1 MPKRSLSHHQK
12 TVCDNI
18 ETIARLEQSLLDER
32 AWDDK
37 VIDAISAIFG
47 HKTFAYLNAFLFA
60 LWIWGNVSLK
70 KQAIDPYPFPFL
82 TLIVSLEAIFLSIFI
97 LITQNRQNALS
108 ERRAHI
114 DLQLN
119 LLDEQEST
127 AQLKIL
133 LRISRHLGVDLD
145 DLPEEM
151 TQAIDMDEM
160 VGVLDEAFR
169 NRRKFA
175 S

>member
-1 MPKRSLSHHQK
+1 MPKRSIRHHQK
-12 TVCDNI
+12 TVCENI

-32 AWDDK
+32 TWDDK
-37 VIDAISAIFG
+37 VIDAISAVFG
-47 HKTFAYLNAFLFA
+47 HKTFAYLNALLFV
-60 LWIWGNVSLK
+60 LWIWWNVSFEKL
-70 KQAIDPYPFPFL
+70 AIDPYPFQFL

-97 LITQNRQNALS
+97 LITQNRQSAIS

-133 LRISRHLGVDLD
+133 LKISQHLGVDLD

-151 TQAIDMDEM
+151 TQPIDMDEM

-169 NRRKFA
+169 SKKT
-175 S
+175 SDS